1 MKWMLALR
9 LRYDHKM
16 QKGTLGFRSNTIKNA
31 LTATLA
37 AAALTVG
44 LAACSTDD
52 NKSNFTPKP
61 SASESQTPDASSEP
75 EATETPVPEETE
87 VPESTDTG
95 DYDAEAQAELLE
107 KYADLERASF
117 DSVLEMYPGKYSEMA
132 VETGD
137 AGAITFTFT
146 YSDQM
151 DIAATKA
158 NFDAQLPQMTTQIND
173 EVFPLMRDFGLE
185 GDLAIT
191 YQYFAPDN
199 VLIWEYT
206 FESVDQ

>member
-1 MKWMLALR
+1 
-9 LRYDHKM
+9 M
-16 QKGTLGFRSNTIKNA
+16 QKSTLGFRSNTIKNA
-31 LTATLA
+31 LIATLA

-44 LAACSTDD
+44 LAACSADD
-52 NKSNFTPKP
+52 NKPNITAKP
-61 SASESQTPDASSEP
+61 STSESQTPDASSEP
-75 EATETPVPEETE
+75 EATETAAPEET
-87 VPESTDTG
+87 VAPESTDTG

-117 DSVLEMYPGKYSEMA
+117 DAVREMYPDLYSEMA

-137 AGAITFTFT
+137 AGAIAFTFT
-146 YSDQM
+146 YAEQM
-151 DIAATKA
+151 DVSASKA
-158 NFDAQLPQMTTQIND
+158 SFDAQLPQMTTQIND

-206 FESVDQ
+206 FESLDQ